1 MHAMFFEGLEHAI
14 LMLEDPQLLFRPI
27 DLNAPAEDMERELL
41 RRKKLMV
48 QLYELM
54 TPSERRH
61 VLDTIAD
68 KMLECRE
75 TFRLTAYGKRQ
86 IRQSMIRFF
95 RNFCGKQLD
104 EAGVGIEADQQ

>member
-1 MHAMFFEGLEHAI
+1 MHDMFFKRLEQAL
-14 LMLEDPQLLFRPI
+14 LMHEDPQLGFGPV
-27 DLNAPAEDMERELL
+27 DPNALAEDMERELL

-48 QLYELM
+48 QLYELL

-61 VLDTIAD
+61 VWDTMAD
-68 KMLECRE
+68 RMLERRE

-95 RNFCGKQLD
+95 RNFYDRPLD
-104 EAGVGIEADQQ
+104 EADAEIEVDQQ